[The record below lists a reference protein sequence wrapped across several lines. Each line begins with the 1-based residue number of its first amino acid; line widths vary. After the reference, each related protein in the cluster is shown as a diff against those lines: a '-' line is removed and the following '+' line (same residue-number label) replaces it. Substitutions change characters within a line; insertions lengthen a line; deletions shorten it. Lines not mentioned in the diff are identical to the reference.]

1 MKALYAIT
9 LLPVLAACGEH
20 VSGNRNEEAG
30 LLADELTD
38 DGFSIA
44 QTGVNACA
52 SNYYTELAGLYDGQI
67 DYTKDDDTLSCTW
80 EVDLQVTTEYRRDPV
95 NRSVCDLTMNMI
107 STSEN
112 PEGCSDVG
120 ISGDIVEPLS
130 AASDSTAWTSPPW
143 PIEVNS
149 VFDFGLSGSA
159 VYPIG
164 MEDAE
169 SFITFRFDGLGNV
182 RYPDTLNGNWSGVLV
197 KQ

>member
-9 LLPVLAACGEH
+9 LLPVLTACGEH
-20 VSGNRNEEAG
+20 ISGNRNEEAG

-38 DGFSIA
+38 GFNIA
-44 QTGVNACA
+44 GPEVNACA

-67 DYTKDDDTLSCTW
+67 EYTNDDDTLSCTW
-80 EVDLQVTTEYRRDPV
+80 EVDLQVTSGYRRDPV
-95 NRSVCDLTMNMI
+95 NRTVCDLTMNMI

-112 PEGCSDVG
+112 PVGCSDVG
-120 ISGDIVEPLS
+120 VSGDITEPLN
-130 AASDSTAWTSPPW
+130 AATDSTVWTSPPY
-143 PIEVNS
+143 PIEADAVL
-149 VFDFGLSGSA
+149 DFGLSDST

-164 MEDAE
+164 TEDSS

-182 RYPDTLNGNWSGVLV
+182 RYPESLAGDWSGVLV